1 MKYFFVIIFFYYIQ
15 LVKADINYCEK
26 SPVTLNSKEDWE
38 KYEILSWH
46 NCVGELSQNY
56 ENKKIWKSIFKNG
69 LPNGYGTVQYEY
81 WDGYYEGFFLDG
93 KMHGKGQYI
102 KSDGNKLYLKCI
114 YNNCYDLKLD
124 KSEYKNQRLTNLEA
138 ISRSKKKSVINS
150 RLITKNV
157 LDNQFDINVTS
168 DTFNVRNI
176 LPKSLVS
183 PVNNNIINNRI
194 KDSVSKNI
202 KSMTDKTFKY

>member
-1 MKYFFVIIFFYYIQ
+1 MKYFFLIIFIYYTQ
-15 LVKADINYCEK
+15 LVRAEINYCEK

-46 NCVGELSQNY
+46 NCFGELSQNY

-69 LPNGYGTVQYEY
+69 LPNGYCTVQYEY

-124 KSEYKNQRLTNLEA
+124 KSEYENKRLTNLGA
-138 ISRSKKKSVINS
+138 ISRSKKKSEIKS
-150 RLITKNV
+150 HLKTKNV
-157 LDNQFDINVTS
+157 LYNLFDINAAS
-168 DTFNVRNI
+168 DTVNVRNI
-176 LPKSLVS
+176 LPKSLVR
-183 PVNNNIINNRI
+183 PVNNNIINNHI
-194 KDSVSKNI
+194 KDSVTKHI
-202 KSMTDKTFKY
+202 KSMSEKTFKY